1 MKAAILALAV
11 VLALS
16 GVQSI
21 PAAAV
26 EAPAIKSGPTYV
38 VEHGTEYILHAGG
51 ITPAGTV
58 GSNSLEALDYSYQRG
73 YRAMEM
79 DFFWTTDGQLVC
91 VHDWEAYY
99 AHSLGKEALTLQ
111 EFESVNG
118 SYGFTSMTIDTLA
131 QWMTQHDDVIIVTDI
146 KENCVEGAKMIAEQY
161 PQLRDRFYIQIYN
174 TQDYEAVSALGFQNI
189 ILTVYQMT
197 WAEKADTNAL
207 VAFANSHTLAGITFP
222 IDLVDLIP
230 GYLET
235 LVASG
240 TPVFVHTVND
250 AETQR
255 MLFDAGV
262 AGVYTDGT
270 VQ

>member
-1 MKAAILALAV
+1 MLIYLSMIESEADKSLFEQLYIRYKGLMYHIAYRIL
-11 VLALS
+11 
-16 GVQSI
+16 Q
-21 PAAAV
+21 
-26 EAPAIKSGPTYV
+26 
-38 VEHGTEYILHAGG
+38 
-51 ITPAGTV
+51 
-58 GSNSLEALDYSYQRG
+58 NR
-73 YRAMEM
+73 
-79 DFFWTTDGQLVC
+79 
-91 VHDWEAYY
+91 
-99 AHSLGKEALTLQ
+99 
-111 EFESVNG
+111 
-118 SYGFTSMTIDTLA
+118 
-131 QWMTQHDDVIIVTDI
+131 
-146 KENCVEGAKMIAEQY
+146 EGAKMIAEQY

>member
-16 GVQSI
+16 GVQST

-26 EAPAIKSGPTYV
+26 EAPAIKSGPAYV
-38 VEHGTEYILHAGG
+38 VEHGTEYILHA
-51 ITPAGTV
+51 I
-58 GSNSLEALDYSYQRG
+58 
-73 YRAMEM
+73 
-79 DFFWTTDGQLVC
+79 
-91 VHDWEAYY
+91 
-99 AHSLGKEALTLQ
+99 
-111 EFESVNG
+111 
-118 SYGFTSMTIDTLA
+118 
-131 QWMTQHDDVIIVTDI
+131 TQHDDVVIVTDI
-146 KENCVEGAKMIAEQY
+146 KENCAEGAKLIAERY

-197 WAEKADTNAL
+197 WAEKADVNAL
-207 VAFANSHTLAGITFP
+207 VAFASSHTLAGITFP

-250 AETQR
+250 AETQQ

-262 AGVYTDGT
+262 AGVYTDGML
-270 VQ
+270 Q

>member
-1 MKAAILALAV
+1 MKAAILALVV

-16 GVQSI
+16 GVQST

-26 EAPAIKSGPTYV
+26 EAPAIKSGPAYV

-51 ITPAGTV
+51 VTPAGTV

-73 YRAMEM
+73 YRVMEM

-91 VHDWEAYY
+91 VHDWDTYY

-118 SYGFTSMTIDTLA
+118 SYGFTSMTLDTLA
-131 QWMTQHDDVIIVTDI
+131 QWMTQHDDVVIVTDI
-146 KENCVEGAKMIAEQY
+146 KENCVEGAKLIAERY

-174 TQDYEAVSALGFQNI
+174 TQDYETVSALGFQNI

-197 WAEKADTNAL
+197 WAEKADANAL
-207 VAFANSHTLAGITFP
+207 AAFANSHALAGITFP

-250 AETQR
+250 AETQQ

-262 AGVYTDGT
+262 TGVYTDGT
-270 VQ
+270 IQ

>member
-11 VLALS
+11 VLTLS
-16 GVQSI
+16 GVQST

-26 EAPAIKSGPTYV
+26 EAPAIKSEPDYV
-38 VEHGTEYILHAGG
+38 VEHGTECILHAGG
-51 ITPAGTV
+51 VTPAGTV
-58 GSNSLEALDYSYQRG
+58 GSNSLEALDFSYQRG
-73 YRAMEM
+73 YRTMEM

-91 VHDWEAYY
+91 IHDWDAYY

-111 EFESVNG
+111 EFEFVNG

-131 QWMTQHDDVIIVTDI
+131 QWMTQHGDVVIVTDI
-146 KENCVEGAKMIAEQY
+146 KENCVEGAKLIAEWY
-161 PQLRDRFYIQIYN
+161 PQWRDRFYIQIYN

-189 ILTVYQMT
+189 ILTVYKMT
-197 WAEKADTNAL
+197 WAEKADANAL
-207 VAFANSHTLAGITFP
+207 VAFANSHPLAGITFP

-250 AETQR
+250 AATQQ
-255 MLFDAGV
+255 MLFDAGA

-270 VQ
+270 IQ

>member
-1 MKAAILALAV
+1 MKLAILALTIAM
-11 VLALS
+11 ALT
-16 GVQSI
+16 GVQAA
-21 PAAAV
+21 PAKAV
-26 EAPAIKSGPTYV
+26 DAPAIQSGPSYI
-38 VEHGTEYILHAGG
+38 VEHGMEYILHAGG
-51 ITPAGTV
+51 VTPAGAV

-79 DFFWTTDGQLVC
+79 DFFWTTDGHLVC
-91 VHDWEAYY
+91 VHDWDTYY
-99 AHSLGKEALTLQ
+99 AHSLGKDALTLQ

-118 SYGFTSMTIDTLA
+118 SYGFTSMTLDSLA
-131 QWMTQHDDVIIVTDI
+131 QWMVQHDDAVIVTDI
-146 KENCVEGAKMIAEQY
+146 KENCVEGAKLIAEQY
-161 PQLRDRFYIQIYN
+161 PQLTDRFYIQIYN
-174 TQDYEAVSALGFQNI
+174 TQDYEAVSVLGFQNI

-207 VAFANSHTLAGITFP
+207 VDFATSHALTGITFP

-250 AETQR
+250 AEIQQ

-270 VQ
+270 IQ